1 MFEYGRKTGAWA
13 LALWFVINPL
23 AFEASAQQSAP
34 ADLGVGAQLTAPAAA
49 PKSAPVK
56 TIPIAPDR
64 SVAAAPKRTA
74 GPADADGNRLGGTV
88 DRTRFVI
95 GVAKS
100 VTYQVFSLQ
109 NPNRVVVE
117 IADQAIQLPEPVTEP
132 VGLVKS
138 FIGGLSAP
146 GRSRVV
152 IDVTR
157 PVIVESARFDKLKEG
172 NGERLVLDIVPVD
185 GGSSRRLFG
194 SRVKTTGTN
203 IGSMAMGLS
212 SEALQPPLPQPALTP
227 KQLAAKAYKPTI
239 VIDPGHG
246 GKDSGAT
253 KFGIVEKD
261 VVLAF
266 SLILRDKLIKSG
278 RYNVLMTR
286 DTDVFIELDERR
298 DIGERNKAAL
308 FIAVHADYSTGGAR
322 GATIYSLRDRVAD
335 EMRRSAKGEVAAN
348 VLTAKELETI
358 RKANV
363 EVSPVQN
370 ILRDFAVKE
379 VEANHDRTNEFT
391 RIVIEN
397 MGAATPMRHSPDQ
410 QATFRVLKTAKM
422 PSVLIELAFVSNQ
435 QDAQNLK
442 SDQWRKKVADS
453 IFSAVE
459 NYFSN
464 QAVRLPL

>member
-1 MFEYGRKTGAWA
+1 MFAYGRKASASA
-13 LALWFVINPL
+13 LALSIVFSL
-23 AFEASAQQSAP
+23 SAFEASAQQHPPVAPVAAP
-34 ADLGVGAQLTAPAAA
+34 A
-49 PKSAPVK
+49 PKPAPVV
-56 TIPIAPDR
+56 TIPITPPR
-64 SVAAAPKRTA
+64 TVAAPPKRIA
-74 GPADADGNRLGGTV
+74 GPADPVAHRLGGTV
-88 DRTRFVI
+88 DRTRFMI

-117 IADQAIQLPEPVTEP
+117 IADQSIQLPEPVPQP

-152 IDVTR
+152 IDVTQ
-157 PVIVESARFDKLKEG
+157 PVIVESARFDRLKDG

-185 GGSSRRLFG
+185 GGPTRRLVG
-194 SRVKTTGTN
+194 SRVTTTGTN
-203 IGSMAMGLS
+203 IGSLAMGLS
-212 SEALQPPLPQPALTP
+212 PDALQPPLPQPALTP
-227 KQLAAKAYKPTI
+227 KQLAAKAYRPTI

-246 GKDSGAT
+246 GKDSGAI
-253 KFGIVEKD
+253 KFGTVEKD

-266 SLILRDKLIKSG
+266 SLMLRDKLVKSG
-278 RYNVLMTR
+278 RYNVIMTR

-322 GATIYSLRDRVAD
+322 GATIYSLRDRVAE
-335 EMRRSAKGEVAAN
+335 EMKRSAKGEVSAN
-348 VLTAKELETI
+348 VLTSKELETI

-363 EVSPVQN
+363 DVSPVQN

-397 MGAATPMRHSPDQ
+397 MGAATPMRQSPDQ

-422 PSVLIELAFVSNQ
+422 PSVLIELAYVSNQ
-435 QDAQNLK
+435 QDAKNLK
-442 SDQWRKKVADS
+442 SDQWRQKVSDS

-464 QAVRLPL
+464 QSVRLPL